1 MASLSLGPRI
11 NARTLPRIHKSIKSH
26 CQQLTD
32 AGCTFEGRAIST
44 ESLVSTVMM
53 AYLDLDLKT
62 QLEFIKP
69 AMKLLEQELDATP
82 DFS

>member
-11 NARTLPRIHKSIKSH
+11 NARTLQRIHKSIKLH

-32 AGCTFEGRAIST
+32 AGCTFESRAIST
-44 ESLVSTVMM
+44 ESLVSAVMM

-69 AMKLLEQELDATP
+69 AMKLLEKELDVTP